1 MTDSRL
7 LRTAFL
13 LALFTIVYNVVEGF
27 VATYFGYSDE
37 SLALLGFG
45 VDSFIEAVSGFGILH
60 MTLRMRRDPGANRD
74 PFEKTALRITG
85 VSFYILVTGL
95 IIGSA
100 YNFWT
105 GHKPETT
112 IWGVII
118 SVISIAVMWALILGK
133 NTVGTQLHSEAILAD
148 ARCTK
153 ICIYMSVALLISS
166 GLFELT
172 GFAYIDT
179 IGTLALA
186 YLSFTEGRE
195 CFEKASNNNHSCSC
209 GV

>member
-13 LALFTIVYNVVEGF
+13 LAVFTIVYNIVEGL
-27 VATYFGYSDE
+27 VAAYFGYSDE
-37 SLALLGFG
+37 SLALFGFG
-45 VDSFIEAVSGFGILH
+45 VDSFIEAVSGLGILH
-60 MTLRMRRDPGANRD
+60 MTVRMRRDPGANRD

-85 VSFYILVTGL
+85 VSFYVLVAGL
-95 IIGSA
+95 IIGSV

-105 GHKPETT
+105 GHKPQTT
-112 IWGVII
+112 VWGVII
-118 SVISIAVMWALILGK
+118 SLISIAVMWALIRGK
-133 NTVGTQLHSEAILAD
+133 HSVGTQLHSEAILAD

-153 ICIYMSVALLISS
+153 ICIYMSVVLLRSR

-179 IGTLALA
+179 IGTLGLG

-195 CFEKASNNNHSCSC
+195 CFKKASHNNHSCSC
-209 GV
+209 